1 MQNLTAQ
8 ARAFWGWWTGELRS
22 LWPERVGSGNAGSVA
37 SVRVDAKGTWL
48 LVSDAERA
56 PVSDDGDADST
67 AARAQLRDARA
78 LKVTVGADVSLVT
91 EFRLPAPTEENL
103 REVLAFEMDRRTP
116 FQVEQVVYGHR
127 IIARH
132 EAEQQ
137 LTVRLFAVPKQ
148 HLARAVRLAE
158 RSDLSLT
165 VCELEGDESGK
176 SSKSGEGVERLNL
189 ENTLPRR
196 ATAGL
201 FSTPNLL
208 TLAAVALLALAI
220 WWPYQARLVE
230 RDVWQTELNKATV
243 AAGGV
248 RRMAAQLDQLIEQS
262 TAFFRLQDQH
272 IGPLEVFKA
281 LTEAVPDDAYLA
293 DFDLSNARLTI
304 KGRGRS
310 SAALL
315 TRLEAA
321 AAFSDVQFDAAITN
335 DTRAGLE
342 EFVISMDVG
351 ALRGEPHD

>member
-1 MQNLTAQ
+1 M
-8 ARAFWGWWTGELRS
+8 
-22 LWPERVGSGNAGSVA
+22 
-37 SVRVDAKGTWL
+37 DAKGTWL
-48 LVSDAERA
+48 LVSDAERVA
-56 PVSDDGDADST
+56 VSDDGEADS
-67 AARAQLRDARA
+67 AAAQAQMRDARA

-132 EAEQQ
+132 EAEQE

-176 SSKSGEGVERLNL
+176 SGEGLERLNL
-189 ENTLPRR
+189 ENAVPRR
-196 ATAGL
+196 AAAGL
-201 FSTPNLL
+201 FNTPNLL
-208 TLAAVALLALAI
+208 TLAAVGLVMLAI

-230 RDVWQTELNKATV
+230 RDVWQTELDKATV

-272 IGPLEVFKA
+272 IGPLEVLKA
-281 LTEAVPDDAYLA
+281 LTEAVPDGAYLA